1 MFIGALFKLTPQN
14 LETTQIYISGRLDI
28 QIGAFI
34 NRMLHNNGKPMNWR
48 PVQCRRIL
56 QF

>member
-34 NRMLHNNGKPMNWR
+34 NRMLHNNGN
-48 PVQCRRIL
+48 Q
-56 QF
+56 